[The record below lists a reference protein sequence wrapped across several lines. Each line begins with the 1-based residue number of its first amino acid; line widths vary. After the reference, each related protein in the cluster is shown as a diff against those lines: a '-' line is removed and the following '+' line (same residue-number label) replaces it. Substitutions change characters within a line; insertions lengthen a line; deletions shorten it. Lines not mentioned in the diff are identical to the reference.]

1 MTFLAVVIPPEH
13 PALPQIV
20 ESGSIKAPEV
30 IEALSTLERNGLVT
44 ADVDL
49 FVTYEGDMRQ
59 LALRVQVVEVEGQ
72 VVIHKDILI
81 AQINLPQHHPAVQDL
96 IDYTPP
102 RPEVPSDRGW
112 FCRFFAWI
120 KSLTQPCGQRAKED
134 GQHRRPHFNDSQRHG
149 GDYHRHRFHRP
160 RHGFMKFI
168 ISVVIPVLIGA
179 AAGVGI
185 GILSVFIAEIVGGI
199 ILKVRG
205 RRNGQ
210 YIGIHDDDDDEEEED
225 EMDEALPVYEEGERA
240 PEYSDEKQ

>member
-20 ESGSIKAPEV
+20 ESGSIKAPET
-30 IEALSTLERNGLVT
+30 IEALSKLERNGLVT

-49 FVTYEGDMRQ
+49 FVTYEGDVRQ
-59 LALRVQVVEVEGQ
+59 LALRVQVLEVEGE
-72 VVIHKDILI
+72 VVIHRDVLI
-81 AQINLPQHHPAVQDL
+81 AQINLPQHHPAVQDPA
-96 IDYTPP
+96 DYTPP

-112 FCRFFAWI
+112 FCRFFDWI
-120 KSLTQPCGQRAKED
+120 KSLTQPCASQRAKED
-134 GQHRRPHFNDSQRHG
+134 GQHRRPHFSESQHHG

-210 YIGIHDDDDDEEEED
+210 YIGIADKEDEED
-225 EMDEALPVYEEGERA
+225 EMDDEALPVYEEGERA